1 MGEEFLTNWS
11 LDVALF
17 HQPQDLES
25 LIIRKEWEVRV
36 SRFEIAHILVCNS
49 LAIDQLLTTT
59 EVPVSIHS

>member
-36 SRFEIAHILVCNS
+36 SRFENALVCNS
-49 LAIDQLLTTT
+49 LAIVSTFITTT
-59 EVPVSIHS
+59 YRSPS